1 MLCYN
6 LFGDFMKDNLK
17 GIAFFSI
24 IFIIVDQVLKIFIS
38 SKIVINHGVI
48 LIKNLLSITLVH
60 NDGAA
65 FSILSGN
72 RLLLIVIGL
81 LALIGV
87 SLYLNSID
95 YLSGYDTFTYS
106 LLIGGVVGNLIDRIV
121 HGFVI
126 DYISLNIFGYNFP
139 IFNFADICIV
149 LSIVLIIVN
158 TIKGD
163 LWNS

>member
-1 MLCYN
+1 
-6 LFGDFMKDNLK
+6 MKDSLK
-17 GIAFFSI
+17 GIYFFSI
-24 IFIIVDQVLKIFIS
+24 IFIIVDQALKIFIS
-38 SKIVINHGVI
+38 SKIALNHGFI

-81 LALIGV
+81 LALIGI
-87 SLYLNSID
+87 SLYLNSIN

-106 LLIGGVVGNLIDRIV
+106 LLIGGVVGNLIDRII

-139 IFNFADICIV
+139 VFNFADICIV
-149 LSIVLIIVN
+149 VSIVLIIIN

>member
-1 MLCYN
+1 
-6 LFGDFMKDNLK
+6 MKDNLK
-17 GIAFFSI
+17 GIYFFSI
-24 IFIIVDQVLKIFIS
+24 IFIIVDQILKIFIS
-38 SKIVINHGVI
+38 SKVTLNSGFI

-60 NDGAA
+60 NSGAA

-72 RLLLIVIGL
+72 RLLLIVIGV
-81 LALIGV
+81 LALVGI
-87 SLYLNSID
+87 SLYLNSLD
-95 YLSGYDTFTYS
+95 YINGYDMFVYS

-139 IFNFADICIV
+139 VFNFADICIV
-149 LSIVLIIVN
+149 ISIVLIIIN

>member
-1 MLCYN
+1 
-6 LFGDFMKDNLK
+6 MKDSLK
-17 GIAFFSI
+17 GVYFFSI
-24 IFIIVDQVLKIFIS
+24 IFIIVDQVLKILVS
-38 SKIVINHGVI
+38 SKIALNHGFI

-81 LALIGV
+81 LALIGI

-106 LLIGGVVGNLIDRIV
+106 LLIGGVVGNLIDRII
-121 HGFVI
+121 HGVVI

-139 IFNFADICIV
+139 VFNFADICIV
-149 LSIVLIIVN
+149 VSIVFIIVN

>member
-1 MLCYN
+1 
-6 LFGDFMKDNLK
+6 MKDNLK
-17 GIAFFSI
+17 GIYFFSI
-24 IFIIVDQVLKIFIS
+24 IFIIVDQILKIFIS
-38 SKIVINHGVI
+38 SKVTLNSGFI

-60 NDGAA
+60 NSGAA

-72 RLLLIVIGL
+72 RLLLIIIGV
-81 LALIGV
+81 LALIGI
-87 SLYLNSID
+87 SLYLNSLD
-95 YLSGYDTFTYS
+95 YINGYDMFVYS
-106 LLIGGVVGNLIDRIV
+106 LLVGGVVGNLIDRIV

-139 IFNFADICIV
+139 VFNFADICIV
-149 LSIVLIIVN
+149 VSIVLIIIN

>member
-1 MLCYN
+1 
-6 LFGDFMKDNLK
+6 MKDNLK
-17 GIAFFSI
+17 GIYFFSI
-24 IFIIVDQVLKIFIS
+24 IFIIVDQILKIFIS
-38 SKIVINHGVI
+38 SKVALNSGFI

-60 NDGAA
+60 NSGAA

-72 RLLLIVIGL
+72 RLLLIVIGV
-81 LALIGV
+81 LALVGI
-87 SLYLNSID
+87 SLYLNSLD
-95 YLSGYDTFTYS
+95 YINGYDMFVYS

-139 IFNFADICIV
+139 VFNFADICIV
-149 LSIVLIIVN
+149 ISIVLIIIN